1 MKAIFPKFTN
11 LNKHLR
17 PHKQYMLWNKLY
29 SNRKIPSEPIISKEV
44 FSLVKFVC
52 SSNIA
57 LAQLKNPHFIAL
69 LSPVLEVPSYKT
81 VRNRILPEVY
91 QELLN
96 LIGRKLVAA
105 KRISLIADIWTNVQ
119 MSDYMGLAASLTYS
133 LTQRETIVIGFK
145 RMLNG
150 DTAGHT
156 GENIKLTIESIIN
169 EFDFNKDKICCK
181 LNKICIGKLKIVHP
195 KFSFL

>member
-1 MKAIFPKFTN
+1 
-11 LNKHLR
+11 
-17 PHKQYMLWNKLY
+17 
-29 SNRKIPSEPIISKEV
+29 
-44 FSLVKFVC
+44 
-52 SSNIA
+52 
-57 LAQLKNPHFIAL
+57 
-69 LSPVLEVPSYKT
+69 
-81 VRNRILPEVY
+81 
-91 QELLN
+91 
-96 LIGRKLVAA
+96 
-105 KRISLIADIWTNVQ
+105 